1 MYIWNLHIYI
11 YIHID
16 ADSTVSCR
24 VFSETNSEVNDKEV
38 LRHAASVRVFVGGLN
53 PHFDVSV
60 GKSGCK
66 CLIFHHTSSNIIV

>member
-1 MYIWNLHIYI
+1 MYVYI
-11 YIHID
+11 YIIRYTYSNI

-24 VFSETNSEVNDKEV
+24 VFSATNSEVNDKEV

-66 CLIFHHTSSNIIV
+66 CLIFHLISLFNHV